1 MNVQDTARGKY
12 LLALTVGFTEKANVN
27 ATVHKFSD
35 EFDVVLFHYDG
46 QTTEW
51 DDEFQWSNKALHI
64 SARKQSKWSVS
75 FFLGLASTV
84 AQQVEKIIQ

>member
-1 MNVQDTARGKY
+1 MNEYAWDEQDTPPAKY

-35 EFDVVLFHYDG
+35 KFDVVLFHYDG

-51 DDEFQWSNKALHI
+51 DDEFRWSNKALHI
-64 SARKQSKWSVS
+64 SARKQSKWSVFFVS
-75 FFLGLASTV
+75 FPPFFL
-84 AQQVEKIIQ
+84 I